1 LFKQQGF
8 MVFIPI
14 DKGDTMKLLTK
25 ELENKLPKL
34 YETEEQKDKVV
45 QAKFFSPFSSW
56 TWYAIEYD
64 QEKELF
70 FGAVDGDFFELGYF
84 SLRELENNE
93 IERDIYFEPKLLSE
107 IQFQGQ

>member
-1 LFKQQGF
+1 
-8 MVFIPI
+8 
-14 DKGDTMKLLTK
+14 MKLLTK

-34 YETEEQKDKVV
+34 YETEGQKDKVV

-70 FGAVDGDFFELGYF
+70 FGAVDGDFFEFGYF
-84 SLRELENNE
+84 SLSELENNE

>member
-1 LFKQQGF
+1 
-8 MVFIPI
+8 
-14 DKGDTMKLLTK
+14 MKLLTK

-34 YETEEQKDKVV
+34 YETEGQKDKVV

-70 FGAVDGDFFELGYF
+70 FGVVDGDFIEFGYF

>member
-1 LFKQQGF
+1 
-8 MVFIPI
+8 
-14 DKGDTMKLLTK
+14 MKLLTK

-34 YETEEQKDKVV
+34 YETEGQKDKVV

-70 FGAVDGDFFELGYF
+70 FGVVDGDFFEFGYF
-84 SLRELENNE
+84 SLSELENNE

>member
-1 LFKQQGF
+1 

-34 YETEEQKDKVV
+34 YETEGQKDKVV

-70 FGAVDGDFFELGYF
+70 FGVVDGDFFEFGYF